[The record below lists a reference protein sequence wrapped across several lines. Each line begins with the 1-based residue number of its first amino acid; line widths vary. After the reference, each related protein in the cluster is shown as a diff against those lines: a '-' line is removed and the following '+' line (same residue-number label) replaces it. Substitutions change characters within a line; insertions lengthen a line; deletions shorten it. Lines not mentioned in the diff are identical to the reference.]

1 MASAPTGSTRGA
13 AASATSWASRLQAP
27 GISCSGPVV
36 PRGFTIAVAAFS
48 AIRGDGTSPWSQ
60 RPEASFNM
68 PFGESGRL
76 LASNG
81 RSAPIRHVGGTTV
94 TFTFEMYDG
103 DGAKVGDYK
112 TSVPGP
118 WNVGEL
124 LYDEGRAAWKITSII
139 TADDYIDDDVAG
151 CWLVEPV

>member
-1 MASAPTGSTRGA
+1 M
-13 AASATSWASRLQAP
+13 
-27 GISCSGPVV
+27 
-36 PRGFTIAVAAFS
+36 
-48 AIRGDGTSPWSQ
+48 
-60 RPEASFNM
+60 
-68 PFGESGRL
+68 
-76 LASNG
+76 
-81 RSAPIRHVGGTTV
+81 